1 MTKNKNYMKAEGWH
15 IVLIGAIVQT
25 VLNVCLFLL
34 MSPFMAVALPLA
46 IIDQSTKEPPFFI
59 INVMFLNLVTY
70 VVAIWMSFSNYRKLT
85 SLIAM
90 AYGLFLIL
98 MPITKI
104 VDLGQWLFLAPVSG
118 IVVFL
123 GGFVNVKS

>member
-1 MTKNKNYMKAEGWH
+1 MNKIEVWK
-15 IVLIGAIVQT
+15 IVLAGAIVQT
-25 VLNVCLFLL
+25 ILNVCLFLL
-34 MSPFMAVALPLA
+34 ASPLFLSFLPILA
-46 IIDQSTKEPPFFI
+46 FSKQVPEPPFFI

-70 VVAIWMSFSNYRKLT
+70 VLAIWMSFSNFRRLT
-85 SLIAM
+85 SFIAM

-104 VDLGQWLFLAPVSG
+104 VDLGQWLFLTPVSG

-123 GGFVNVKS
+123 GGLINVKG